1 MEKALAAPGAQK
13 APAPGAQEA
22 RAPGAQR
29 ARAPGAQKA
38 RAYNRR
44 AKSARLYVGFKQ
56 RRQQFDRSWDTTPNR
71 RNTQTGMIFRRYTEP
86 IKKLGAQ
93 RGARRAKAARP
104 RPHVTE
110 GVIQAEGP
118 GDGMV

>member
-1 MEKALAAPGAQK
+1 MPTARPGLEKALAAPGAQK

-44 AKSARLYVGFKQ
+44 AKSARLYVGP
-56 RRQQFDRSWDTTPNR
+56 TTVWY
-71 RNTQTGMIFRRYTEP
+71 MWF
-86 IKKLGAQ
+86 
-93 RGARRAKAARP
+93 
-104 RPHVTE
+104 
-110 GVIQAEGP
+110 
-118 GDGMV
+118 